1 MSASPSNCRPVGS
14 QNRHV
19 FPIEICKGCYLSMAF
34 LWGVVRQ
41 TCLSLESV
49 GHSIQTVTVAGP
61 LQSHDKVTSTP
72 RREIVLEHVKFHL
85 RNELVGGFNHLEKYD
100 FVNGKDDIP
109 YMKWKI
115 IHSCSKPPTSYM
127 YNIYIYGKS
136 PFCSWVNQ
144 LFLWPFPIAT

>member
-1 MSASPSNCRPVGS
+1 
-14 QNRHV
+14 
-19 FPIEICKGCYLSMAF
+19 MAF

-127 YNIYIYGKS
+127 YNIYIYIYMENHHFVAG
-136 PFCSWVNQ
+136 
-144 LFLWPFPIAT
+144 

>member
-1 MSASPSNCRPVGS
+1 
-14 QNRHV
+14 
-19 FPIEICKGCYLSMAF
+19 MAF

-61 LQSHDKVTSTP
+61 LQPHDKVTSTP

-109 YMKWKI
+109 YKK
-115 IHSCSKPPTSYM
+115 
-127 YNIYIYGKS
+127 
-136 PFCSWVNQ
+136 
-144 LFLWPFPIAT
+144 